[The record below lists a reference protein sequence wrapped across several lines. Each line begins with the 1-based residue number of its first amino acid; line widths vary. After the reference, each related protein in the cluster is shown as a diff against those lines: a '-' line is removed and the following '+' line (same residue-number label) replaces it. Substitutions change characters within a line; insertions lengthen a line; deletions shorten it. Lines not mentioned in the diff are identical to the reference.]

1 MSKLKRILPW
11 VILISAIAIPLW
23 LPAMARMRARHLTDT
38 GKTRPVVNQVFA
50 KLQAIQP
57 NSLEDTSLRESLKEA
72 VNSQYIASLWLFT
85 PDGRIAH
92 QTGSKADPARFYEWA
107 TQDALAI
114 IHSVP
119 NGLLTREQKGALM
132 AVSAL
137 RGVGGG
143 DHNDVFLQA
152 VSPLKSPDGKLIG
165 WLGANYDINPSVS
178 ARPTPKELFVMLL
191 TLLLLAAYWLS
202 IPAWVYLD
210 ARERGERA
218 WVWTLFVLIG
228 NLAALLAYVLV
239 RTPPGQRAMKHTSQ

>member
-1 MSKLKRILPW
+1 MLRLKRILPW
-11 VILISAIAIPLW
+11 VILLSAIAILFW

-50 KLQAIQP
+50 KLQALKP
-57 NSLEDTSLRESLKEA
+57 SSLDDKALRESLDKA
-72 VNSQYIASLWLFT
+72 VHTQYIASLWLFT
-85 PDGRIAH
+85 PDGRIVYQA
-92 QTGSKADPARFYEWA
+92 GSKADPARFYEWA
-107 TQDALAI
+107 IRDMLAI

-202 IPAWVYLD
+202 IPRMISGA
-210 ARERGERA
+210 GS
-218 WVWTLFVLIG
+218 
-228 NLAALLAYVLV
+228 
-239 RTPPGQRAMKHTSQ
+239 K